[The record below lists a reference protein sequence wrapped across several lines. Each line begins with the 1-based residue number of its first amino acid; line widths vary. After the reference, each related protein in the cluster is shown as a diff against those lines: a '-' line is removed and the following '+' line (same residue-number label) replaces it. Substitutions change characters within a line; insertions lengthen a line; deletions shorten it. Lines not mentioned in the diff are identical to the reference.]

1 MEMVLASFAS
11 LALESPARESA
22 LESRLMVNIV
32 MLCGNRL
39 RGRGGTRIYRSAL
52 VVKDPTS
59 VQLRQ
64 TEGFVIGT

>member
-22 LESRLMVNIV
+22 LESRLMVNV

-39 RGRGGTRIYRSAL
+39 QGRGGTRIYRSAL

-59 VQLRQ
+59 IQLRQ